1 MASKLTKQ
9 INSKFNPTS
18 LSGYSVYALGGYP
31 QMYGLGSFIGDAGKL
46 LADNILSTFGA
57 SDVIEDSAYKTKL
70 GKKVSS
76 VTNPLNKTFGNIMA
90 GMVGVQGLGQIGSSL
105 NPQPETNN
113 QAMLEEQKRQLIANL
128 PAQQD
133 YIPTFANGGEL
144 SYLPSITN
152 FTTPINTDLTI
163 EKNPMFLDRS
173 RFRRMGPSFRVEA
186 NKLDEY
192 IDNIAGHL
200 NTHNFPQK
208 EREAMQYRQS
218 EFRKLKEDL
227 FNYQENPDTKKF
239 EFADGGSIHIKP
251 ENRGKFTAAA
261 KSRGMGVQEFA
272 SKVLS
277 NKENYSPIL
286 VKRAN
291 FAHNFAKENGGLLD
305 SYAGGGN
312 MNTFGT
318 NLDNTTVYANGGTHE
333 SNPYSGIQIG
343 NNSLVEENEVRF
355 GDYIFSN
362 RIPFKKK

>member
-31 QMYGLGSFIGDAGKL
+31 QMYGLGSFIGDAGKV
-46 LADNILSTFGA
+46 LADNMLSTFGA
-57 SDVIEDSAYKTKL
+57 SDVIGASSYKNKL

-76 VTNPLNKTFGNIMA
+76 VTNPLNKTFGSIMA
-90 GMVGVQGLGQIGSSL
+90 GMAGVQGLEQIGSSL
-105 NPQPETNN
+105 NPQPENNN
-113 QAMLEEQKRQLIANL
+113 QAMLEEQKRQLINNL
-128 PAQQD
+128 PAQQN
-133 YIPTFANGGEL
+133 YVPTFANGGEL

-227 FNYQENPDTKKF
+227 FNT
-239 EFADGGSIHIKP
+239 
-251 ENRGKFTAAA
+251 R
-261 KSRGMGVQEFA
+261 KSRF
-272 SKVLS
+272 
-277 NKENYSPIL
+277 
-286 VKRAN
+286 
-291 FAHNFAKENGGLLD
+291 
-305 SYAGGGN
+305 
-312 MNTFGT
+312 
-318 NLDNTTVYANGGTHE
+318 
-333 SNPYSGIQIG
+333 
-343 NNSLVEENEVRF
+343 
-355 GDYIFSN
+355 
-362 RIPFKKK
+362 